1 MRNTLVSCCLAALA
15 VAGLAACTGQISAPT
30 SASGNTASNDAA
42 GVPADSWLQGSVD
55 ERLQTVADQLGGF
68 GATMIEVGHRY
79 GELYFAG
86 QDRNWGYAGHQ
97 IEEIEVA
104 MELGLQRRPSRAAN
118 AAMLDPALEAV
129 ETAIDARDAA
139 AFDSAFAHLTATCNA
154 CHLAEDVRFIHVV
167 TPTHRT
173 SAIRAYPH
181 GDVDGDGRDDS

>member
-1 MRNTLVSCCLAALA
+1 IVSCCLAALA

-30 SASGNTASNDAA
+30 SASGNPA
-42 GVPADSWLQGSVD
+42 GNGPAGPSDSWLQGSVD
-55 ERLQTVADQLGGF
+55 ERLETVADQLGGF
-68 GATMIEVGHRY
+68 GTTMIEVGHRY

-86 QDRNWGYAGHQ
+86 QDRNWSYAEHQ
-97 IEEIEVA
+97 IEEIEGA

-129 ETAIDARDAA
+129 EAAVDARDAA

-154 CHLAEDVRFIHVV
+154 CHLAEDVRFIHVI

-181 GDVDGDGRDDS
+181 GDGRDDS

>member
-1 MRNTLVSCCLAALA
+1 MSKTLVSCCLAALA
-15 VAGLAACTGQISAPT
+15 VAGLAACTGQISAPIP
-30 SASGNTASNDAA
+30 ASDNTAGNGTA
-42 GVPADSWLQGSVD
+42 GAPSDSWLQGNVD
-55 ERLQTVADQLGGF
+55 ERLETVAGQLGGF

-86 QDRNWGYAGHQ
+86 QDRNWGYAEHQ
-97 IEEIEVA
+97 IEEIEAA

-129 ETAIDARDAA
+129 EAAVEARDAA
-139 AFDSAFAHLTATCNA
+139 AFDPAFAHLTATCNA
-154 CHLAEDVRFIHVV
+154 CHLAEDVRFIHVA

-181 GDVDGDGRDDS
+181 DDGDGRDDS